1 MEIEIYSSD
10 LKAIVSREGAW
21 LTNLSDDNGDI
32 LFPKRK
38 LTAAD
43 GSSKARGGCHV
54 CLPNFGPGGDS
65 GLAQHGFGRTSAWE
79 VANQTDN
86 SVSLLLKGGA
96 EGYEALESQLTY
108 TVADGSLTLRLE
120 LKNTG
125 DVPLRV
131 APGFHPY
138 FILQSGEGQVI
149 VDDTKHNLDDLADT
163 LYEEGE
169 SKKLITTNRTI
180 NLTSENLPTWAIW
193 TDQLS
198 NYVCVEPTHAG
209 NAFLNKKPAENELL
223 QPGANKTYTCIISV

>member
-1 MEIEIYSSD
+1 MEIEIYSSS
-10 LKAIVSREGAW
+10 LKAIISREGAW

-38 LTAAD
+38 LKAPD

-65 GLAQHGFGRTSAWE
+65 GLAQHGFGRTSVWE
-79 VANQTDN
+79 VGEQNEN
-86 SVSLLLKGGA
+86 SASFLLKGGA
-96 EGYEALESQLTY
+96 EGYEGLEARLTY
-108 TVADGSLTLRLE
+108 TVDNALTMKLE
-120 LKNTG
+120 LTNTG
-125 DVPLRV
+125 HAPLRV

-138 FILQSGEGQVI
+138 FILQPGEGQVM
-149 VDDTKHNLDDLADT
+149 VEDTKHDLDDLADT
-163 LYEEGE
+163 LYEDGQ

-209 NAFLNKKPAENELL
+209 NAFLNDKPAENELL
-223 QPGANKTYTCIISV
+223 QPGQSETYSCIITG